1 MSGGIRRLG
10 PSDVPACLAL
20 AVDRGWPAEEL
31 RWRLLLE
38 VGEGYGWVAPGGDG
52 LVGAVVLTRFGTR
65 AGVVGLMLV
74 RSDHAGRGIGRAL
87 MEELLGEARDLDSVF
102 LCATDAGLPLYEKLG
117 FRGTHEV
124 ATHLGVFEPSG
135 QAGARLRTDVVA
147 PGDAHWL
154 YGPDA
159 AALGLDRSRL
169 LARLPKFA
177 QEVRV
182 LRDPDGSAVGYA
194 AAWDNAGRTA
204 VGPVVA
210 PDVATWCAL
219 VGESARRTRQPVR
232 LECPVGED
240 ATARAW
246 AARNGLRETGRCTFM
261 VRGRPLPADH
271 RTHPYALFM
280 QSLG

>member
-1 MSGGIRRLG
+1 MSSGIRRLG

-20 AVDRGWPAEEL
+20 ATDRGWPAEEA

-38 VGEGYGWVAPGGDG
+38 VGEGYGWVAPGGA

-74 RSDHAGRGIGRAL
+74 RADHGGRGIGRAL
-87 MEELLGEARDLDSVF
+87 MEHLLDAAREVESVF
-102 LCATDAGLPLYEKLG
+102 LYATDAGRPLYEKLG
-117 FRGTHEV
+117 FAATHEV

-135 QAGARLRTDVVA
+135 PAGAPPRTELLAPADARL
-147 PGDAHWL
+147 L

-159 AALGLDRSRL
+159 AALGLDRGRL
-169 LARLPKFA
+169 LRRLPKFA

-182 LRDPDGSAVGYA
+182 LREPDGRVTGYA

-210 PDVATWCAL
+210 PDPATLCAL
-219 VGESARRTRQPVR
+219 VDETARHAGRPVR

-240 ATARAW
+240 ATVRAW
-246 AARNGLRETGRCTFM
+246 AVRHGLRETGRCTFM
-261 VRGRPLPADH
+261 VRGRPLPAG
-271 RTHPYALFM
+271 RRALPYAPFM

>member
-1 MSGGIRRLG
+1 MSSGIRRLT

-20 AVDRGWPAEEL
+20 AVDRGWPAEEA

-38 VGEGYGWVAPGGDG
+38 VGEGFGWAAPDG
-52 LVGAVVLTRFGTR
+52 ELAGAVVLTRFGER

-74 RSDHAGRGIGRAL
+74 RSDRAGRGIGRAL
-87 MEELLGEARDLDSVF
+87 MEHLLERGRELETVF
-102 LCATDAGLPLYEKLG
+102 LYATDAGRPLYEKLG
-117 FRGTHEV
+117 FRATHEV

-135 QAGARLRTDVVA
+135 RTGALSTASLA
-147 PGDAHWL
+147 PADAHEL

-159 AALGLDRSRL
+159 AALGLDRNRV
-169 LARLPKFA
+169 LAELPKFA
-177 QEVRV
+177 RDVRV
-182 LRDPDGSAVGYA
+182 LRAPNGRATGYA

-210 PDVATWCAL
+210 PDPATLCAL
-219 VGESARRTRQPVR
+219 VEDLAAGNSGRPVR

-240 ATARAW
+240 ATVRTW
-246 AARNGLRETGRCTFM
+246 AVRHGLWEVGRCTFM
-261 VRGRPLPADH
+261 VRGRPLPTDH
-271 RTHPYALFM
+271 HTRHYAPFM